1 MSESVAKPATEVT
14 AESTSQPPVE
24 ADVAP
29 KVTAEAENGTD
40 NPAPTATP
48 EQPKRGR
55 GRGRRRAPDVA
66 ESAPDLSV
74 SDLKAQLMEDVKEP
88 TKADSAEP
96 EKAKR
101 RGRGRPRKAVAA
113 NPTQAES
120 PLNMTEAE

>member
-14 AESTSQPPVE
+14 AESNPQPPVE
-24 ADVAP
+24 TDVAP

-40 NPAPTATP
+40 NPAPIATP

-55 GRGRRRAPDVA
+55 NRGRRRAPDVP

-74 SDLKAQLMEDVKEP
+74 SDLKAQLMEDVTEP

-101 RGRGRPRKAVAA
+101 RGRGRPRKVVAA

-120 PLNMTEAE
+120 PLSVTEVE

>member
-1 MSESVAKPATEVT
+1 MT
-14 AESTSQPPVE
+14 AERTPQPPVE
-24 ADVAP
+24 TDIAL
-29 KVTAEAENGTD
+29 KVTTEAENGAD
-40 NPAPTATP
+40 NPAPTANP

-66 ESAPDLSV
+66 ESAPDWSV
-74 SDLKAQLMEDVKEP
+74 SDLKAQLMEDVTEP